1 MKFCRLVHWST
12 GKVFQSVSLVQVT
25 FITGFA
31 LPDSCGQTES
41 FRLRPIT
48 HHFVHRHKLHS
59 HWHTHTHQHQHMVQV
74 TFNTGSH
81 SACDQLPTTSYI
93 DTNFTLTNTHTH
105 LHSQTYTDL
114 YKHTFTLCHIPSA
127 IFQTSLGPWRMNI
140 VLIIFGTKLFQDFL
154 WLKKMEVG
162 KGGTICGISKLEV
175 RCGFCSHFHIW
186 WMI

>member
-93 DTNFTLTNTHTH
+93 DTNYTLTNTHTYTHTHTHTHQHKHMAQGLIGSSYLYHWICSYRH
-105 LHSQTYTDL
+105 LRSVC
-114 YKHTFTLCHIPSA
+114 F
-127 IFQTSLGPWRMNI
+127 
-140 VLIIFGTKLFQDFL
+140 TKLLPTHWMDWHEMWHTMKVNFTNQ
-154 WLKKMEVG
+154 
-162 KGGTICGISKLEV
+162 SK
-175 RCGFCSHFHIW
+175 
-186 WMI
+186 

>member
-93 DTNFTLTNTHTH
+93 DTNYTLTNTHTH
-105 LHSQTYTDL
+105 THSHTHTNTNTWFKLPLAPLPLPPDLLLPMCVCVFGGEFLLNYWTDHHEIL
-114 YKHTFTLCHIPSA
+114 
-127 IFQTSLGPWRMNI
+127 
-140 VLIIFGTKLFQDFL
+140 
-154 WLKKMEVG
+154 
-162 KGGTICGISKLEV
+162 
-175 RCGFCSHFHIW
+175 
-186 WMI
+186 